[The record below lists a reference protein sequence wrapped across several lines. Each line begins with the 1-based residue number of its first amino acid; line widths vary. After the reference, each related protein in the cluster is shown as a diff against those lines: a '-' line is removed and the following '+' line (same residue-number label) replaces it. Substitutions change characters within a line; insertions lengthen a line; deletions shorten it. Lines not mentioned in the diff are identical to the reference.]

1 VLAMVE
7 KEVKEQ
13 LKEILQSKKLSS
25 LTFDGSLYSKGKG
38 YTIEYKEATKGKKD
52 WTINEIGLFLLEN
65 LDFDLNEDVKIDMFI
80 VKDKVELGLNK
91 YGRFKCMHFE
101 IIKFKKDR
109 SLYIYLCK
117 RFYGVRRF
125 RFDFEIETSKE
136 IDGSLLKYDAYDTFE
151 EAIQGLK
158 SYILNGLDLEGRL

>member
-1 VLAMVE
+1 MVKE

-13 LKEILQSKKLSS
+13 LKEILQSKRLSS
-25 LTFDGSLYSKGKG
+25 LTFDGSLYSEGKG
-38 YTIEYKEATKGKKD
+38 YTIDYKEATKGKKD
-52 WTINEIGLFLLEN
+52 WSINELGLALLDKVE
-65 LDFDLNEDVKIDMFI
+65 FDLNEDVKIDMFI
-80 VKDKVELGLNK
+80 VEGTERLGLNK

-117 RFYGVRRF
+117 RFYGLRRL
-125 RFDFEIETSKE
+125 RFELEIETSKE

-158 SYILNGLDLEGRL
+158 SYINDLDLNEHL